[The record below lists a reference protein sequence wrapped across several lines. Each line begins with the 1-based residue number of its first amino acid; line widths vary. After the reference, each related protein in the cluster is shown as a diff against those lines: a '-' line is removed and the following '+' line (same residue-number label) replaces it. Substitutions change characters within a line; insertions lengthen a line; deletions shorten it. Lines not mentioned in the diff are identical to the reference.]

1 MLAEASVEPLDH
13 AVGLGP
19 ERPGE
24 LVRDASFGA
33 EAIHGML
40 PGGAVL
46 QLVLLVDGIAVG
58 LFAAVV
64 REDRVNLDL

>member
-46 QLVLLVDGIAVG
+46 RLVLLVDGIAVG
-58 LFAAVV
+58 LYSLPLSERTV
-64 REDRVNLDL
+64 